1 MRDTGR
7 PVAYKRLFDSITEIP
22 MADKKPLLEMKR
34 IDKRF
39 PGVQA
44 LDQVD
49 MTVYPGEIVA
59 LIGENGAGKSTLMNI
74 LGGVLQPDSGTIRID
89 GQIVLVR
96 NVADA
101 ISQGIGFIHQE
112 LNILDNLSI
121 AGNIFLGRE
130 PTNFGFLKIINRRRI
145 RAATEPYL
153 QQLGL
158 NLPAEML
165 LNRMPIGQRQ
175 MVEVAKA
182 LSLDARLLIMDE
194 PTSSLSLSETKR
206 LFEVMRQLR
215 SKGVSI
221 IYISHRLAEVSECAD
236 RVVGL
241 RDGKNA
247 GALEQDQITHDNMVR
262 LMIGRKI
269 EDFFLA
275 PKTQTTD
282 HYFCVREFSTSKH
295 PRHKIEFEA
304 SRGEIL
310 GFAGL
315 VGAGRTEMAHAI
327 FGAEPAVS
335 GSISLDGKTLQIRCA
350 ADAIKNGIF
359 LAPEDRRKSG
369 LVAEM
374 TFRENVTLPD
384 LRSYSTCGL
393 VRRTQETEV
402 SIKQCEKLK
411 IKLSSVETMVKNL
424 SGGNQQK
431 VVLAKWLSLQPK
443 VIIFDEPTRGID
455 VGSKA
460 EIYRLMRN
468 LADNGVAIIMISSDM
483 EEILGVS
490 DRIAVMNEGQITG
503 FLSRDQF
510 DEEAV
515 MRLAVGEKIPMFTR
529 NSREQ

>member
-1 MRDTGR
+1 
-7 PVAYKRLFDSITEIP
+7 
-22 MADKKPLLEMKR
+22 MADKKPLLQMQGIEKC
-34 IDKRF
+34 F
-39 PGVQA
+39 PGVRA
-44 LDQVD
+44 LDRVD
-49 MTVYPGEIVA
+49 LTVGTGEIVA

-74 LGGVLQPDSGTIRID
+74 LGGVLQPDSGTIKID
-89 GQIVLVR
+89 GETVFIR

-130 PTNFGFLKIINRRRI
+130 LTSGGFLKLINRRQMRS
-145 RAATEPYL
+145 ATAPYL

-158 NLPAEML
+158 NLSADTL
-165 LNRMPIGQRQ
+165 LNQMSIAQQQ

-194 PTSSLSLSETKR
+194 PTSSLTLSETNR

-221 IYISHRLAEVSECAD
+221 IYISHRLTEVGECAD

-241 RDGKNA
+241 RDGRNA
-247 GALEQDQITHDNMVR
+247 GSLEHDQITHDNMVR
-262 LMIGRKI
+262 LMIGRKL
-269 EDFFLA
+269 EDYFVA
-275 PKTQTTD
+275 PKAQTND
-282 HYFCVREFSTSKH
+282 HYFCVSEFSTQRY
-295 PRHKIEFEA
+295 PQHKIEFEV

-327 FGAEPAVS
+327 FGAEPPVN
-335 GSISLDGKTLQIRCA
+335 GSISLAGNKLQIRCA
-350 ADAIKNGIF
+350 ADAVENGIF
-359 LAPEDRRKSG
+359 LVPEDRRKSG
-369 LVAEM
+369 LVTEM

-384 LRSYSTCGL
+384 LNSYSTFGL
-393 VRRTQETEV
+393 VRRKQETEI
-402 SIKQCEKLK
+402 SLKQCEKLR
-411 IKLSSVETMVKNL
+411 IKLPSVETLVKNL

-431 VVLAKWLSLQPK
+431 VVLAKWLALKPK

-460 EIYRLMRN
+460 EIYHLMRN
-468 LADNGVAIIMISSDM
+468 LADNGVVIIMISSDM

-490 DRIAVMNEGQITG
+490 DRIAVMNEGQIMG
-503 FLSRDQF
+503 FLYRDQF
-510 DEEAV
+510 DEESV
-515 MRLAVGEKIPMFTR
+515 MRLAVGEKIPTAIG
-529 NSREQ
+529 NSWER

>member
-1 MRDTGR
+1 MT
-7 PVAYKRLFDSITEIP
+7 
-22 MADKKPLLEMKR
+22 DKKPLLKMLGIE
-34 IDKRF
+34 KRF
-39 PGVQA
+39 PGVKA

-49 MTVYPGEIVA
+49 FDVYPGEIVA

-74 LGGVLQPDSGTIRID
+74 LGGVFQPDAGTIKID
-89 GQIVLVR
+89 GQIVLIR
-96 NVADA
+96 NVSDA
-101 ISQGIGFIHQE
+101 IRQGIAFIHQE

-130 PTNFGFLKIINRRRI
+130 PTSFGFLKLINRRRM

-158 NLPAEML
+158 NLSADAL
-165 LNRMPIGQRQ
+165 LNRMSIAQQQ

-194 PTSSLSLSETKR
+194 PTSSLTLSETKR
-206 LFEVMRQLR
+206 LFEVMKQLR
-215 SKGVSI
+215 SKGASI
-221 IYISHRLAEVSECAD
+221 IYISHRLAEVGECAD

-241 RDGKNA
+241 RDGRNA
-247 GALEQDQITHDNMVR
+247 GSIDSDHITHDSMVR

-269 EDFFLA
+269 EDYFVA
-275 PKTQTTD
+275 PKTQAND
-282 HYFCVREFSTSKH
+282 RYFCVKEFVTQKYPH
-295 PRHKIEFEA
+295 NEIAFEA

-327 FGAEPAVS
+327 FGVEPAVK
-335 GSISLDGKTLQIRCA
+335 GSISLAGKELHIRCA
-350 ADAIKNGIF
+350 ADAVENGIF

-369 LVAEM
+369 LVTDM

-384 LRSYSTCGL
+384 LDSYATFGL
-393 VRRTQETEV
+393 IQRKRETEI
-402 SIKQCEKLK
+402 SSKQCEKLRV
-411 IKLSSVETMVKNL
+411 KLASVETLVKNL

-431 VVLAKWLSLQPK
+431 VVLAKWLSLKPK
-443 VIIFDEPTRGID
+443 VMIFDEPTRGID

-460 EIYRLMRN
+460 EIYQLMRN
-468 LADNGVAIIMISSDM
+468 LADNGVVILMISSDM

-503 FLSRDQF
+503 FLSHDQF
-510 DEEAV
+510 NEESV
-515 MRLAVGEKIPMFTR
+515 MRLAVGEKPPTLIENNR
-529 NSREQ
+529 AQ

>member
-1 MRDTGR
+1 MT
-7 PVAYKRLFDSITEIP
+7 AQ
-22 MADKKPLLEMKR
+22 KPLLEMR
-34 IDKRF
+34 GIDKRF
-39 PGVQA
+39 PGVKA
-44 LDQVD
+44 LDQVCL
-49 MTVYPGEIVA
+49 TVYPGEIVA

-74 LGGVLQPDSGTIRID
+74 LGGILQPDAGTITID
-89 GQIVLVR
+89 GRMVQIR

-101 ISQGIGFIHQE
+101 IRLGIGFIHQE
-112 LNILDNLSI
+112 LNVLDNLSI

-130 PTNFGFLKIINRRRI
+130 PTRFGALKLIDRRQM
-145 RAATEPYL
+145 RAATTPFL

-158 NLPAEML
+158 NLSADTPL
-165 LNRMPIGQRQ
+165 DQMPIAQQQ

-194 PTSSLSLSETKR
+194 PTSSLTLSETKR

-215 SKGVSI
+215 TKGVSI
-221 IYISHRLAEVSECAD
+221 IYISHRLAEVGECAD

-241 RDGKNA
+241 RDGMNA
-247 GALEQDQITHDNMVR
+247 GSLERDCITHDNMVR

-269 EDFFLA
+269 EDYFAA
-275 PKTQTTD
+275 PKARAND
-282 HYFCVREFSTSKH
+282 RCFCVRALSTQKY
-295 PRHKIEFEA
+295 PNQKIAFDA

-327 FGAEPAVS
+327 FGAEPAKG
-335 GSISLDGKTLQIRCA
+335 GSISLDGRQLHIRCT
-350 ADAIKNGIF
+350 ADAVANGIF

-384 LRSYSTCGL
+384 LDSYATFGIIQ
-393 VRRTQETEV
+393 RKRETEV
-402 SIKQCEKLK
+402 AVRQSEKLR
-411 IKLSSVETMVKNL
+411 IKLASVETPIKNL

-431 VVLAKWLSLQPK
+431 AVLAKWLSLKPK
-443 VIIFDEPTRGID
+443 VVIFDEPTRGID

-460 EIYRLMRN
+460 EIYHLMRD
-468 LADNGVAIIMISSDM
+468 LADDGVVILMISSDM

-490 DRIAVMNEGQITG
+490 DRIAVMNEGKIMG
-503 FLSRDQF
+503 FLPRDRF

-515 MRLAVGEKIPMFTR
+515 MRLAVGESDFRFQISD
-529 NSREQ
+529 SR

>member
-1 MRDTGR
+1 MR
-7 PVAYKRLFDSITEIP
+7 
-22 MADKKPLLEMKR
+22 DKKPLLEMQG
-34 IDKRF
+34 IDKQF
-39 PGVQA
+39 PGVKA
-44 LDQVD
+44 LDKVCL
-49 MTVYPGEIVA
+49 TVCTGEILA

-74 LGGVLQPDSGTIRID
+74 LGGILQPDAGAIKID

-96 NVADA
+96 NVSDA
-101 ISQGIGFIHQE
+101 IRLGIGFIHQE
-112 LNILDNLSI
+112 LNVLDNLSI

-130 PTNFGFLKIINRRRI
+130 PTRFGVLKLIDRRQM
-145 RAATEPYL
+145 RAATAPYL

-158 NLPAEML
+158 NLASDTL
-165 LNRMPIGQRQ
+165 LNQMPIAQQQ
-175 MVEVAKA
+175 MVEIAKA

-194 PTSSLSLSETKR
+194 PTSSLTLSETKK

-221 IYISHRLAEVSECAD
+221 IYISHRLAEVRECAD

-241 RDGKNA
+241 RDGVNA
-247 GALEQDQITHDNMVR
+247 GSLECDRITHDNMVR

-269 EDFFLA
+269 EDYFVT
-275 PKTQTTD
+275 PKAQPTD
-282 HYFCVREFSTSKH
+282 RYFCVSELSTQRY
-295 PRHKIEFEA
+295 PNRKISFDA

-327 FGAEPAVS
+327 FGVEPAMS
-335 GSISLDGKTLQIRCA
+335 GSICLNGKKLQIRRA
-350 ADAIKNGIF
+350 ADAVENGIF

-369 LVAEM
+369 LIPDM

-384 LRSYSTCGL
+384 LESYSTCGL
-393 VRRTQETEV
+393 IQRKRETEISV
-402 SIKQCEKLK
+402 RQCEKLK
-411 IKLSSVETMVKNL
+411 IKLASVETPVKTL

-431 VVLAKWLSLQPK
+431 VVLAKWLSLKPK
-443 VIIFDEPTRGID
+443 VVIFDEPTRGID

-460 EIYRLMRN
+460 EIYHLMRN
-468 LADNGVAIIMISSDM
+468 LADDGVVIIMISSDM

-490 DRIAVMNEGQITG
+490 DRIAVMNEGRITG
-503 FLSRDQF
+503 FLTRDRF

-515 MRLAVGEKIPMFTR
+515 MRLAVGEK
-529 NSREQ
+529 

>member
-1 MRDTGR
+1 MLDCT
-7 PVAYKRLFDSITEIP
+7 TELS
-22 MADKKPLLEMKR
+22 MVDNKPLLEMQG
-34 IDKRF
+34 IEKRF
-39 PGVQA
+39 PGVKA
-44 LDQVD
+44 LDHVD
-49 MTVYPGEIVA
+49 LTVGTGEIVA

-74 LGGVLQPDSGTIRID
+74 LGGVLQPDSGTIKID
-89 GQIVLVR
+89 GESALIK
-96 NVADA
+96 NVSDA
-101 ISQGIGFIHQE
+101 IRKGIGFIHQE

-121 AGNIFLGRE
+121 AGNIFLSRE
-130 PTNFGFLKIINRRRI
+130 PTSGGFLKLIDRRRM

-158 NLPAEML
+158 DLSADTL
-165 LNRMPIGQRQ
+165 LNQMPIAQQQ

-194 PTSSLSLSETKR
+194 PTSSLTLSETNR

-221 IYISHRLAEVSECAD
+221 IYISHRLTEVGECAD

-241 RDGKNA
+241 RDGRNA
-247 GALEQDQITHDNMVR
+247 GSLQHDQINHDNMVR
-262 LMIGRKI
+262 LMIGRKL
-269 EDFFLA
+269 EDYFVA
-275 PKTQTTD
+275 PKAKTDD
-282 HYFCVREFSTSKH
+282 HYFSVSELSTQRF
-295 PRHKIEFEA
+295 PRHKIGFEV

-327 FGAEPAVS
+327 FGAEPAAG
-335 GSISLDGKTLQIRCA
+335 GSIRLAGKKLHIRCA
-350 ADAIKNGIF
+350 ADAVEHGIF
-359 LAPEDRRKSG
+359 LVPEDRRKSG
-369 LVAEM
+369 LITEM

-384 LRSYSTCGL
+384 LKSYSTFGL
-393 VRRTQETEV
+393 VRRRQETEV
-402 SIKQCEKLK
+402 SLKQCEKLK
-411 IKLSSVETMVKNL
+411 IKLSSAEMMVKNL

-431 VVLAKWLSLQPK
+431 VVLAKWLALKPK
-443 VIIFDEPTRGID
+443 VLIFDEPTRGVD

-460 EIYRLMRN
+460 EIYQLMRN
-468 LADNGVAIIMISSDM
+468 LAENGVAIIMISSDM

-490 DRIAVMNEGQITG
+490 DRIAVMNEGQIMG

-515 MRLAVGEKIPMFTR
+515 MRLAVGEIIPTAIGDTR
-529 NSREQ
+529 GR